1 MGKNIGGAKGVM
13 AKHNF
18 FEEVIKLIKTMK
30 ELLEKWKQ
38 QKLKFDGVITQLFV
52 PTKDLADIQWS

>member
-1 MGKNIGGAKGVM
+1 VVIWLGCPHLMMGKNIGGAKGAM

-30 ELLEKWKQ
+30 ELLEN
-38 QKLKFDGVITQLFV
+38 GN
-52 PTKDLADIQWS
+52 SRN

>member
-1 MGKNIGGAKGVM
+1 MMGKNIGGAKGVM

-30 ELLEKWKQ
+30 ELLEN
-38 QKLKFDGVITQLFV
+38 GN
-52 PTKDLADIQWS
+52 SRN